1 MNADKI
7 TGADLERYR
16 KSHDLSQVAIGEK
29 LGVSGPTVNRWEK
42 EEQDIPGPAQLLLGM
57 LIHGKQPFGAS
68 EDTSAEEA
76 KHFWQ
81 LKLTLG
87 DWHKLEA
94 LATAGGFGTVRDYLL
109 SLIQEHLNQGA
120 ETPKPL
126 FSGHGQDVL
135 IKPEGCAPILPSVST
150 ATSSATG
157 RKAPSP
163 HSSGATIVPLPT
175 QHWSGSAGDGQAPAE
190 KVAETPETPVVSE
203 ERRPVVYETPKR
215 GRKAE

>member
-1 MNADKI
+1 MNQTIDVAALKQWR
-7 TGADLERYR
+7 ESR
-16 KSHDLSQVAIGEK
+16 KMSLRDVATL
-29 LGVSGPTVNRWEK
+29 LGVSSPSTVNAWESG
-42 EEQDIPGPAQLLLGM
+42 QDIPGPAQLLLGM

-81 LKLTLG
+81 LKLTLA

-120 ETPKPL
+120 ETPKHL

-150 ATSSATG
+150 AISSATG
-157 RKAPSP
+157 RKAPSRP
-163 HSSGATIVPLPT
+163 SSGATIVPLPT
-175 QHWSGSAGDGQAPAE
+175 AHWSKESGGGHVSE

>member
-1 MNADKI
+1 MNTEI
-7 TGADLERYR
+7 TGAALKVWRETHNKNLDEVGQML
-16 KSHDLSQVAIGEK
+16 G
-29 LGVSGPTVNRWEK
+29 GVSGPTISRWESG
-42 EEQDIPGPAQLLLGM
+42 QDIPGPAQLLLGM

-150 ATSSATG
+150 AISSATG